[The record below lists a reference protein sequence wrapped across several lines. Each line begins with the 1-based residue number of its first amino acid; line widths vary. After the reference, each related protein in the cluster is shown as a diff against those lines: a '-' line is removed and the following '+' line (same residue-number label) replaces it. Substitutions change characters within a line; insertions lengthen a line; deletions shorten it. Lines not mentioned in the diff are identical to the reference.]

1 MLFWMIIAA
10 MTGAAVLAVLWPL
23 SRRRKVAS
31 SAREAELAV
40 YRDQLAEIERDRERG
55 LLVETEA
62 EAARIEVSRRLLAAD
77 AVRDEAGA
85 SGAVGRRRV
94 AAILSLA
101 GVPLL
106 ALMLYGAVG
115 SPEFQDVRVDGRSR
129 AGVELAAIVR
139 SIEGTL
145 EKNPQDG
152 RGWEV
157 LVPYYLS
164 VGRSGDALNAQQNAL
179 RLLGP
184 TAEREATL
192 GETLVAAANGLVTPE
207 ARAAFDRAAG
217 LDANNPKALFFLG
230 LAALQSE
237 KREEARTSWQRLLQV
252 ASPDDRW
259 VAYARRQLDQLGK
272 VQ

>member
-23 SRRRKVAS
+23 SRQRKAVS
-31 SAREAELAV
+31 SPREAELAV

-62 EAARIEVSRRLLAAD
+62 DAARIEVSRRLLAAD
-77 AVRDEAGA
+77 AVRDRTDAA
-85 SGAVGRRRV
+85 GAVGRRRT

-101 GVPLL
+101 GIPLL
-106 ALMLYGAVG
+106 ALVFYGVVG
-115 SPEFQDVRVDGRSR
+115 SPEFHDVRIEERSR
-129 AGVELAAIVR
+129 RGMELAAIVR
-139 SIEGTL
+139 SIEDTL
-145 EKNPQDG
+145 HKNPDDG

-157 LVPYYLS
+157 LAPYYLS
-164 VGRSGDALNAQQNAL
+164 VGRNEDALKAQQNVL

-192 GETLVAAANGLVTPE
+192 GETLVAAANGIVTPE
-207 ARAAFDRAAG
+207 ARAAFDRAVELNA
-217 LDANNPKALFFLG
+217 DNPKALFFLG

-237 KREEARTSWQRLLQV
+237 KREEARGNWQRVLQV

-259 VAYARRQLDQLGK
+259 LAHARHQLDQLGK
-272 VQ
+272 DR